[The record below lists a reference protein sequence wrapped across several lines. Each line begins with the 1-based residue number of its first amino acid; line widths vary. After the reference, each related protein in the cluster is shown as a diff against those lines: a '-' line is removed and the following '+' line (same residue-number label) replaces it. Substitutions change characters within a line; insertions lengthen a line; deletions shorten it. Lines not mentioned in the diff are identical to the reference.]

1 MGNIY
6 DGAFR
11 TILNDCRKLIIPVIN
26 EIFSEHY
33 TGEEEIRFFPNEH
46 FLDQQDAADK
56 ERITDT
62 NFQIIGI
69 TAKKYHLECESSL
82 PDGRITIRLFEYDA
96 QIALDEGEVTEETLT
111 VTFPNTAV
119 MYLRSYKKT
128 PDKIKYVIVTPG
140 GTVQYD
146 VPIMKVQ
153 SYSLDEIFEKRLLML
168 IPFYIFSHEK
178 SFSEYNNNEDKL
190 EELKAEY
197 QIILERLDDL
207 EKQGII
213 GAFDKRTII
222 DLSSDVINEIA
233 RKYENVQKGIGAM
246 MRGPL
251 IQTEA
256 RTILNRGISQGISET
271 KKETALRMLKM
282 GKLTVEEIAEYSALS
297 VAEVEQLANLQTV

>member
-26 EIFSEHY
+26 EIFKEHY

-62 NFQIIGI
+62 NFQIIGRI
-69 TAKKYHLECESSL
+69 VKKYHLECESSL
-82 PDGRITIRLFEYDA
+82 PDGKITIRLFEYDA

-178 SFSEYNNNEDKL
+178 SFSEYNNNEQKL

-197 QIILERLDDL
+197 RIILERLDDL

-222 DLSSDVINEIA
+222 ELSSDVIREIA

-256 RTILNRGISQGISET
+256 RTILNES
-271 KKETALRMLKM
+271 KKETALRMLKV